1 MTEQTLEHIQIAK
14 DPNTSVEDL
23 VILSQ
28 NEDAMVRAKVANHPK
43 TPTGILDNLSQDE
56 ISFVRYQVF
65 TNPNTSVETKGT
77 LSIDD
82 KVQGHVKDDELIEE
96 LDNILV
102 DMGLMERSIDEFGS
116 PQTTVMSSIDIDLLS
131 KFRLE
136 WVNERFKNF
145 GEKLDGAMN
154 TSKS

>member
-1 MTEQTLEHIQIAK
+1 M
-14 DPNTSVEDL
+14 
-23 VILSQ
+23 
-28 NEDAMVRAKVANHPK
+28 
-43 TPTGILDNLSQDE
+43 
-56 ISFVRYQVF
+56 
-65 TNPNTSVETKGT
+65 ETKGT